1 VAGMADFR
9 SGMLNFLLSGKFKNR
24 AGSVFTMEDAAV
36 RYIALNIILAASS
49 VVFLLYSLLL
59 WTKGNDKHT
68 AELSIMMTTV
78 CVAGII
84 TLRTRL
90 SFFNVAVITVA
101 VFSITGILF
110 LRMGTAGGFS
120 SIWIFIVPPIAYSTL
135 GIKGGAA
142 FSLGVLAASV
152 IVFYVPGLSGY
163 DYSLD
168 KTFRV
173 IGVYSLLFIIA
184 VVYETVRVSKSKKVD
199 KLNRTLKYERD
210 EFSVMLNNLKTG
222 IFLMDKDL
230 IIQDAYSMQLLNILD
245 TSDLSGRK
253 FTSLL
258 TSCLTSAEISTIT
271 DFFDMVRTRRFDAE
285 MLEDINPLQDLN
297 YKSVGSGT
305 VKILKCIFTPID
317 HDLGDTLIMGN
328 IEDIT
333 TKVELQKKLLQEE
346 AKRHEEMSALFEM
359 LQIDRSVFNDF
370 IEDVEY
376 EFDAIN
382 DILKNS
388 RVSSKDALT
397 SIFQSIHAIKANS
410 IIIGLNSYSRKIHD
424 IETYIKQLQ
433 EKPDVIFDDIL
444 ALTVRI
450 EEIMKTKDG
459 FKASVEKIK
468 SFSSGE
474 SRKSAADIL
483 SESLERAANRTAGSL
498 GKKVVLDTAGIDA
511 DALNCAPRRVVKEVL
526 LQFVRNAVFHGI
538 ESPEERARAGKKES
552 GLIAVSLK
560 LESGKIHVKFQDDG
574 RGLDFEKI
582 KERAQKMHII
592 KKSDGAEDK
601 GRIFQAIFMPGF
613 STAEN
618 AGIYA
623 GRGIGLNLVRSRIKE
638 LGGAIKTQTEAG
650 KGTAFHIFLPIEKSA
665 GEGI

>member
-1 VAGMADFR
+1 MAVFR
-9 SGMLNFLLSGKFKNR
+9 PGVLNFLLSGKFSSR
-24 AGSVFTMEDAAV
+24 AGSVFTMEDAAI
-36 RYIALNIILAASS
+36 RYIAINIILLASS
-49 VVFLLYSLLL
+49 VIFLLYSLLF

-68 AELSIMMTTV
+68 AEVCLFMASV

-84 TLRTRL
+84 ALRTRL
-90 SFFNVAVITVA
+90 SFFKIAVIPVA
-101 VFSITGILF
+101 AFAIVGIIF
-110 LRMGTAGGFS
+110 LNIGAAGGFS
-120 SIWIFIVPPIAYSTL
+120 CVWIFIVPPIAYSAL
-135 GIKGGAA
+135 GIRAGSA
-142 FSLGVLAASV
+142 FSLGVLAAAFV
-152 IVFYVPGLSGY
+152 VFYMPGLSGF

-184 VVYETVRVSKSKKVD
+184 HVYETVRMSKSRNVD
-199 KLNRTLKYERD
+199 NLNRTLKYERD

-230 IIQDAYSMQLLNILD
+230 IIQDTYSRLLLNILD
-245 TSDLSGRK
+245 TSDLSGKK
-253 FTSLL
+253 FTGLL

-285 MLEDINPLQDLN
+285 MLEDINPLQELT
-297 YKSVGSGT
+297 YKPAGSGV
-305 VKILKCIFTPID
+305 VKILKCNFTPID
-317 HDLGDTLIMGN
+317 HDSGGTLIMGN

-333 TKVELQKKLLQEE
+333 VKVELQKKLVQEE

-370 IEDVEY
+370 IEDIEY
-376 EFDAIN
+376 EFDTIN

-397 SIFQSIHAIKANS
+397 AIFQSIHSIKANS

-424 IETYIKQLQ
+424 IETRIKQLQ

-450 EEIMKTKDG
+450 EEIMKAKDE
-459 FKASVEKIK
+459 FKASIEKIK
-468 SFSSGE
+468 SFSSDE
-474 SRKSAADIL
+474 SKKSAADIL
-483 SESLERAANRTAGSL
+483 SESLERAASRTAANL
-498 GKKVVLDTAGIDA
+498 GKKVILDTSGIDGE
-511 DALNCAPRRVVKEVL
+511 ALNHAPRRVVKEAL
-526 LQFVRNAVFHGI
+526 LQFVRNSVFHGI
-538 ESPEERARAGKKES
+538 ERPEERVRAGKKED
-552 GLIAVSLK
+552 GLITVSLK
-560 LESGKIHVKFQDDG
+560 FEGGNIHIKFQDDG

-582 KERAQKMHII
+582 KERARKMHII
-592 KKSDGAEDK
+592 KKTDGIEDND
-601 GRIFQAIFMPGF
+601 RVFQAIFMPGF
-613 STAEN
+613 STAES
-618 AGIYA
+618 AGMYA

-638 LGGAIKTQTEAG
+638 LNGAIKTQTEAG
-650 KGTAFHIFLPIEKSA
+650 KGTTFHIFLPVEKPS